1 VTNPPNRRA
10 LGRGLGALI
19 PNASP
24 KREKSATPPTG
35 LRMLPI
41 EALLAN
47 PDQPRKRFADAPLRE
62 LATSIGNHGILQPI
76 VVSPVAGS
84 QGEYTIIAGERR
96 WRAAQQA
103 GLHEVPVVIHN
114 SPASEHLELAV
125 IENLQREDLDPIEEA
140 RAFRQLMDVRSC
152 TQEELASRIGKD
164 RSTISNT
171 MRLLKLPEKV
181 QAMVQDGV
189 LGMGHARALLA
200 LDDPAAMIELAL
212 AASRTGMSVRAV
224 ERAVRDRLRPTEPE
238 PAVDPEREKHQL
250 QVRDLEAQLR
260 RSLGAKVVL
269 REKGKNQGMIEIPYG
284 DLDELDR
291 LLEVLVDEKR

>member
-1 VTNPPNRRA
+1 
-10 LGRGLGALI
+10 LI

-24 KREKSATPPTG
+24 NREPEPRPSG
-35 LRMLPI
+35 LRTLPI
-41 EALLAN
+41 EALVAN
-47 PDQPRKRFADAPLRE
+47 PDQPRKRFAQGPLRE
-62 LATSIGNHGILQPI
+62 LAMSIGNHGILQPI
-76 VVSPVAGS
+76 VVAPVPGS
-84 QGEYTIIAGERR
+84 TGEYTIIAGERR
-96 WRAAQQA
+96 WRAAQIT
-103 GLHEVPVVIHN
+103 GLHEVPVVIHK

-152 TQEELASRIGKD
+152 TQEELAARIGKD

-200 LDDPAAMIELAL
+200 LEDSAAMIELAN

-224 ERAVRDRLRPTEPE
+224 ERAVRERLRPPEEEIEP
-238 PAVDPEREKHQL
+238 DPEAEQHAIQI
-250 QVRDLEAQLR
+250 RDLERQLR
-260 RSLGAKVVL
+260 QSIGAKVVL
-269 REKGKNQGMIEIPYG
+269 RESNASSGVIEIPYG
-284 DLDELDR
+284 DLTEFDR
-291 LLEVLVDEKR
+291 LLEVLVGENR